1 MEGQGKRLLLAVAL
15 ALGVMLAWN
24 MLFPSKEEPKKK
36 PVATAT
42 GSGSGS
48 GSGSTGADAK
58 APVEVGA
65 PCVGEEIAFPF
76 EKKFTATLS
85 ECGAA
90 LVGWQLADPR
100 FAGDATKGQL
110 LAYGIPDAGSFLISF
125 PRSQIDVSHREKWT
139 LVSRTD
145 TEAVFSL
152 TTPYLELKKT
162 YTFAPANYLVRMN
175 VAVKATK
182 VASDQTVAVS
192 VFAFQNPKADV
203 EGSSQI
209 AARAWSS
216 STLRSDGEHTVATN
230 LKDLIVSARHEPAI
244 RFTGFE
250 HPYLLAAY
258 APKRDGKTVEKW
270 SYAIQPE
277 GLMRTDIVFPS
288 EKLEV
293 GAVLNREV
301 VAYLGPRLYKELQAA
316 EAITGFSP
324 GPGFHTIVDWGWF
337 GIIGRPLHWLLLQLQ
352 GLVGNW
358 GLAIMLLTFI
368 VKLVTLYPVTRSM
381 RSMKAMAALAPKMKE
396 LQEKYK
402 DDKQRQQAETMALY
416 KQHGVNPIA
425 GCLPMLMQMPVWVA
439 LYRML
444 SNAGELYREPFI
456 NGWISDLTAPDP
468 YHILPVVL
476 TVTMFIQARLT
487 PATGTS
493 GQQKMLQYGMPLG
506 FGVMSFFFPAGLTI
520 YIFTNTVLGALHSIY
535 MNKYDR
541 KSKELVAKMQAGMAA
556 TVESKDKE
564 AKKSAAKPVIDAEA
578 VEKTAPADADA
589 PKPKRPNA
597 GGGGSKKKRR

>member
-1 MEGQGKRLLLAVAL
+1 MEGQGKRLLMAVAL
-15 ALGVMLAWN
+15 ALGVMLVWN
-24 MLFPSKEEPKKK
+24 LVFPSKKDPPKK
-36 PVATAT
+36 PIATET

-48 GSGSTGADAK
+48 GAAGPDAK
-58 APVEVGA
+58 APSEIGP

-76 EKKFTATLS
+76 PKKFTARLS
-85 ECGAA
+85 DCGAS
-90 LVGWQLADPR
+90 LVGWQLEDPR
-100 FAGDATKGQL
+100 FAGDGTKGQL
-110 LAYGIPDAGSFLISF
+110 LAHGLPDAGSFLISF

-145 TEAVFSL
+145 TSAVYSL
-152 TTPYLELKKT
+152 VTPYLEMTKT
-162 YTFAPANYLVRMN
+162 YTFIPANYVVRMN

-182 VASDQTVAVS
+182 IASDQTIAIS
-192 VFAFQNPKADV
+192 IFAFQDPKADV

-216 STLRSDGEHTVATN
+216 ATLRADSEHTVATN
-230 LKDLIVSARHEPAI
+230 LKDLIVSPRHETAI

-277 GLMRTDIVFPS
+277 GLMRTDIIFPS
-288 EKLEV
+288 EKFEV
-293 GAVLNREV
+293 GSVVNREV

-316 EAITGFSP
+316 EAVAGFSP

-337 GIIGRPLHWLLLQLQ
+337 GIIGRPLHWLLLKLQ
-352 GLVGNW
+352 ELVVNW

-541 KSKELVAKMQAGMAA
+541 KSKAIVAKMQAGMAV
-556 TVESKDKE
+556 TVETKDKE
-564 AKKSAAKPVIDAEA
+564 AKKPAVKPVIDAEA
-578 VEKTAPADADA
+578 VEKTASADADA
-589 PKPKRPNA
+589 PKPKRPN
-597 GGGGSKKKRR
+597 GGASGSKKKRR